1 MLLPHIDGF
10 KVVVFTDHRHNFFIG
25 NLSANRRTN
34 KELLRW
40 AVDVEHWCDAVQ
52 RIWIKLK
59 KMTFLQT
66 L

>member
-1 MLLPHIDGF
+1 MFLPHIDGF

-52 RIWIKLK
+52 RIWIK
-59 KMTFLQT
+59 
-66 L
+66 